1 MRILIFSATSLI
13 AQHCAR
19 LWLEDPK
26 NSLLLVGRNRKRL
39 LSIVDDLQIR
49 FPAASITPL
58 TGDMGTSAGL
68 VALVNEA
75 FEEKVDLAL
84 IAQGSLT
91 DQLLASTDMN
101 YLEDQ
106 LHVNSISVAV
116 AAEAIVSRLLG
127 QGSGDLGVI
136 GSVAGDRGRAYNYA
150 YGASKALLETFVEG
164 LQQRLAKTAISVSL
178 IKPGPTA
185 TPMTATHKGKMSS
198 PYDVARVIVAGL
210 SKRRRVIYAP
220 ASWRWIMFI
229 VRNIPFLVFKH
240 LRF

>member
-19 LWLEDPK
+19 IWLEDPQ
-26 NSLLLVGRNRKRL
+26 NSLVLVGRDHVRIK
-39 LSIVDDLQIR
+39 SVADDLRVR
-49 FPAASITPL
+49 FPLSTITIL
-58 TGDMGTSAGL
+58 VGDLSTSLGIEE
-68 VALVNEA
+68 LVNEA
-75 FEEKVDLAL
+75 FRSEVDLAL
-84 IAQGSLT
+84 VAQGSLT
-91 DQLLASTDMN
+91 NQHLASTDLS

-106 LHVNSISVAV
+106 LQLNGISVAV
-116 AAEAIVSRLLG
+116 TAEAIVARFAN
-127 QGSGDLGVI
+127 QGSGSLGVI

-164 LQQRLAKTAISVSL
+164 LQQRLAKPGISVSL

-185 TPMTATHKGKMSS
+185 TPMTATHKGKMSL
-198 PYDVARVIVAGL
+198 PADVAKIIVTGL

-220 ASWRWIMFI
+220 SSWRLIMFV

-240 LRF
+240 LHF